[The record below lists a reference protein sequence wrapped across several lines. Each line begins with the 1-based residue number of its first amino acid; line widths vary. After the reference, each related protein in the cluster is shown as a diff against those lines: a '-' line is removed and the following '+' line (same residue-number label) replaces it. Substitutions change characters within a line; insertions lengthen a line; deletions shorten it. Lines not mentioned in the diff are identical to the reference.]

1 MTKLMAKGAP
11 ALPLL
16 TPPLKLNQ
24 PADTRPPSPCH
35 SPSSPT
41 DLRLAHAA
49 AQQAGVPLPVGT
61 LTNTLYNKLAEH
73 DEFATKDFSVVYEY
87 LRVAAESGQ
96 LKK

>member
-1 MTKLMAKGAP
+1 VGSLYARRCLSISLTLAP
-11 ALPLL
+11 NL
-16 TPPLKLNQ
+16 THFPYHPG
-24 PADTRPPSPCH
+24 PRGSVA
-35 SPSSPT
+35 

-49 AQQAGVPLPVGT
+49 AQATGVPLPVGT

-87 LRVAAESGQ
+87 LRVAAESGK